1 MNAICWFLLGY
12 NSWLV
17 WKVIKINPMKTLL
30 SSQNQKSPVNSQDT
44 VEDFESKLRKMT
56 QCYQADQQVKYLHLQ
71 AEIDALIQ
79 QLQALKHQKQD

>member
-1 MNAICWFLLGY
+1 MSTI
-12 NSWLV
+12 
-17 WKVIKINPMKTLL
+17 L
-30 SSQNQKSPVNSQDT
+30 SSQNQKSPVDSLDT

-56 QCYQADQQVKYLHLQ
+56 QCYQAAQQVKYLHLQ